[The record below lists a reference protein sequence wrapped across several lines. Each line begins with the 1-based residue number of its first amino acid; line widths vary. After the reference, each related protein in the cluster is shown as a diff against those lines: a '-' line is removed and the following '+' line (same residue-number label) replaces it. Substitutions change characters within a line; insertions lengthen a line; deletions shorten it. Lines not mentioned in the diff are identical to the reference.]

1 MRAFAVLL
9 LLFVVTF
16 ILLFAFSTTPVVTL
30 PGSINAIG
38 QATPLSVTI
47 ADPHG
52 LRRATAYIEQNA
64 ERHKL
69 AEIEQPSRR
78 FHWLRS
84 APAETLY
91 FTAGIKST
99 PQLKDGSAR
108 LIVEA
113 VSNDFRG
120 KMVTAERDVTVAT
133 QPVRVSVD

>member
-9 LLFVVTF
+9 LLLVVTF

-30 PGSINAIG
+30 PGSIKAIG

-52 LRRATAYIEQNA
+52 LR
-64 ERHKL
+64 
-69 AEIEQPSRR
+69 
-78 FHWLRS
+78 S
-84 APAETLY
+84 APAETLN

-120 KMVTAERDVTVAT
+120 KMATAERDVTVAT